1 MSKRKTQEAQEK
13 LSILDIDA
21 KIRSEF
27 LKESSS
33 IFEYESRVED
43 LESLLEK
50 GDLSLRTRSN
60 VEYNI
65 IEARKKIASISANE
79 RYNFYISDTTELI
92 NAYKELMTEP
102 VIISF
107 VGNKITSTND
117 KRKREVASKYI
128 EVASKYMSPEIKNL
142 VENVNNQGVKIEC
155 NNCPNKK
162 TFDIVD
168 TNIYICT
175 FCGSQQTVFIQ
186 TSPYK
191 DSDRVNIST
200 KYTYDRRIHFRD
212 CINQYQGKQ
221 NTTIDQ
227 SIYNN
232 LEQKFETHGLLV
244 GNKNTP
250 KKERFKNVEKHHVSM
265 FLKEMDYGGNQYE
278 NVNLIFTTMTGKL
291 LDDISQLE
299 EDLMDDFDRFTE
311 IYDRMIKDGSLK
323 LERTSFINKHHLL
336 YQFLLKRHHPCKQ
349 EDFPPLKTLGRQIL
363 HDDVCQPIFDE
374 LEWNYVPFLS

>member
-128 EVASKYMSPEIKNL
+128 EVAS
-142 VENVNNQGVKIEC
+142 
-155 NNCPNKK
+155 
-162 TFDIVD
+162 
-168 TNIYICT
+168 
-175 FCGSQQTVFIQ
+175 
-186 TSPYK
+186 
-191 DSDRVNIST
+191 
-200 KYTYDRRIHFRD
+200 
-212 CINQYQGKQ
+212 
-221 NTTIDQ
+221 
-227 SIYNN
+227 
-232 LEQKFETHGLLV
+232 
-244 GNKNTP
+244 
-250 KKERFKNVEKHHVSM
+250 
-265 FLKEMDYGGNQYE
+265 
-278 NVNLIFTTMTGKL
+278 
-291 LDDISQLE
+291 
-299 EDLMDDFDRFTE
+299 
-311 IYDRMIKDGSLK
+311 
-323 LERTSFINKHHLL
+323 
-336 YQFLLKRHHPCKQ
+336 
-349 EDFPPLKTLGRQIL
+349 
-363 HDDVCQPIFDE
+363 
-374 LEWNYVPFLS
+374 